1 MLDYDTAL
9 IDCQKINDPEN
20 TDVIL
25 IVKNG
30 IVTVGTQKEH
40 NINTESNYVIIQK
53 ENFCLTEHKTVL
65 LFYRFSYLISSKI
78 TLSETSHIS
87 THTSTITLSI
97 P

>member
-30 IVTVGTQKEH
+30 IVTVGAEKKA
-40 NINTESNYVIIQK
+40 NINTESNNEFI
-53 ENFCLTEHKTVL
+53 
-65 LFYRFSYLISSKI
+65 
-78 TLSETSHIS
+78 
-87 THTSTITLSI
+87 
-97 P
+97 